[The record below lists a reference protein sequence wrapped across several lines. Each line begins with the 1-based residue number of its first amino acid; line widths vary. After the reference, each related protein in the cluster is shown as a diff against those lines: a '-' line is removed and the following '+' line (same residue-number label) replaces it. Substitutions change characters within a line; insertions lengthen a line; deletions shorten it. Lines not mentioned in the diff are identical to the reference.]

1 MTDEQT
7 AVLDVKD
14 LGIEFR
20 TDRGPV
26 QAVQEASLS
35 VRPGETVA
43 IVGESG
49 SGKSTLTAAINRLL
63 PTNGSVTQGSITF
76 NGRDL
81 QALSEGQM
89 NKVRGREIGLVPQ
102 DPMSNLDPLMPLGK
116 QIAEV
121 FTLHGVARGKAAKVK
136 AIELLDRVGIPNA
149 AGRYSQYP
157 HEFSGGMR
165 QRVLIAMGL
174 ACQPK
179 LLIADEPTSAL
190 DVTVQKSVLDQ
201 LAELTASMGT
211 AVILVTHDLALAAER
226 ADRVIVMHRG
236 RIVETG
242 TTSQVLSAPTD
253 EYTKRLMAAAPSFGT
268 KSLVSESSNDI
279 SSDDVMRVEGMSKRY
294 AFRTGMLGRRTQ
306 LTAVD
311 DISFSVPRGKT
322 VGIVGE
328 SGSGKSTTARM
339 LLLLEASSAGKV
351 EFEGDPVTGIKG
363 RDLMTFRRRV
373 QPVFQNPY
381 AALDPRY
388 TIGEAIQEP
397 LDVHKIGTKAQREAR
412 VEELLTQVALDPGS
426 VDRYP
431 HELSGGQRQRVAIA
445 RALSLGP
452 DVVVLDEAVSAL
464 DVIVQAQILDLLV
477 SLQRELGLTYVF
489 ISHDLAVVRMLCHF
503 VHVMQAGRIVE
514 SGTPTEIFDS
524 PRDEYTKT
532 LLSSIPMSSGAGG
545 RPPTTGQRTG
555 ISNVG

>member
-14 LGIEFR
+14 LSIEFR

-35 VRPGETVA
+35 VWPGETVA

-81 QALSEGQM
+81 QALSERQM

-136 AIELLDRVGIPNA
+136 SIELLDRVGIPNA

-190 DVTVQKSVLDQ
+190 DVTVQKAVLDQ

-211 AVILVTHDLALAAER
+211 AVLLVTHDLALAAER

-236 RIVETG
+236 RIVEVG

-268 KSLVSESSNDI
+268 KSLVSESPNDI
-279 SSDDVMRVEGMSKRY
+279 SSDDVMRVEGLSKRY

-351 EFEGDPVTGIKG
+351 EFEGDLVTGIKG
-363 RDLMTFRRRV
+363 GDLMTFRRRA

-555 ISNVG
+555 ITNVG

>member
-1 MTDEQT
+1 
-7 AVLDVKD
+7 
-14 LGIEFR
+14 
-20 TDRGPV
+20 
-26 QAVQEASLS
+26 
-35 VRPGETVA
+35 
-43 IVGESG
+43 
-49 SGKSTLTAAINRLL
+49 
-63 PTNGSVTQGSITF
+63 
-76 NGRDL
+76 
-81 QALSEGQM
+81 
-89 NKVRGREIGLVPQ
+89 
-102 DPMSNLDPLMPLGK
+102 
-116 QIAEV
+116 
-121 FTLHGVARGKAAKVK
+121 
-136 AIELLDRVGIPNA
+136 
-149 AGRYSQYP
+149 
-157 HEFSGGMR
+157 
-165 QRVLIAMGL
+165 
-174 ACQPK
+174 
-179 LLIADEPTSAL
+179 
-190 DVTVQKSVLDQ
+190 
-201 LAELTASMGT
+201 
-211 AVILVTHDLALAAER
+211 
-226 ADRVIVMHRG
+226 MHRG

-279 SSDDVMRVEGMSKRY
+279 SSDDVMRVEGLSKRY

-339 LLLLEASSAGKV
+339 LLLLEASAAGKV

-412 VEELLTQVALDPGS
+412 VEQLLTQVALDPGS

>member
-1 MTDEQT
+1 VTDQQT
-7 AVLDVKD
+7 AILDVDD
-14 LGIEFR
+14 LSIEFR

-26 QAVQEASLS
+26 AAVQEASLT
-35 VRPGETVA
+35 VWPGETVA

-49 SGKSTLTAAINRLL
+49 SGKSTLTSAINRLL

-81 QALSEGQM
+81 QALSERQM
-89 NKVRGREIGLVPQ
+89 NSVRGREIGLVPQ

-121 FTLHGVARGKAAKVK
+121 FTLHGVAKGKAAKLK
-136 AIELLDRVGIPNA
+136 ATELLDRVGIPNA

-190 DVTVQKSVLDQ
+190 DVTVQKAVLDQ

-226 ADRVIVMHRG
+226 ADRVVVMNQG

-242 TTSQVLSAPTD
+242 TTRQVLSAPTD
-253 EYTKRLMAAAPSFGT
+253 DYTKRLMAAAPSFGT
-268 KSLVSESSNDI
+268 KSLVSQSLDDAPG
-279 SSDDVMRVEGMSKRY
+279 DDVMRVEGLTKRY
-294 AFRTGMLGRRTQ
+294 AFRTGTLGRRTQ

-339 LLLLEASSAGKV
+339 LLLLEASTAGTV
-351 EFEGDPVTGIKG
+351 EFEGKPVTGIKG
-363 RDLMTFRRRV
+363 GELMSFRRRV

-397 LDVHKIGTKAQREAR
+397 LDVHKIGTKVQRESR

-426 VDRYP
+426 IDRYP

-532 LLSSIPMSSGAGG
+532 LLSSIPMSGSAGV
-545 RPPTTGQRTG
+545 
-555 ISNVG
+555 SSVG